1 MNCLLGLTIP
11 LNKFKIMSVPL
22 VDMSAEEITGIHTQI
37 KSPGCST
44 GHHRNR
50 LESILFWV
58 QTNDSEIPSESQ
70 K

>member
-1 MNCLLGLTIP
+1 
-11 LNKFKIMSVPL
+11 MSVAL

-58 QTNDSEIPSESQ
+58 QTDDSEIPSESQ